1 MKTKEK
7 RIKEEKGITLVALVI
22 SIIVMIILSGISLNA
37 TIGENGIINRARESK
52 LKQEEAEAEGE
63 ILSGIASL
71 DIEYYQKATSD
82 TGITIN
88 SIYSISG
95 LSKYVN
101 GKINGFNYNK
111 NGTTVVYYTNER
123 GSYTVKI
130 GEDGNVAT
138 YSGIFVQKDETISIQ
153 MGRND
158 KITLNTDMKDTIWAV
173 ISGNGTVDPNT
184 GEVTKNDNE
193 TIIIKGQSDEG
204 EVTIIIEGTDE
215 ETDDVL
221 AVIETKKISET
232 VTATIEQRADGIC
245 ILRISGTGEIP
256 MLMGQQEMQNA
267 GLVKEIIIEDGIT
280 YLGALAFNGFRETE
294 KITIP
299 KTVTSYN
306 YSFAG
311 NLSKLNTVNY
321 NAKNASAD
329 MYFTD
334 YILENAVFRNSNITN
349 INIGSEVESIP
360 DYFFINCQMSSVIIP
375 NSVKTIGNYAFVNC
389 NKLKYISIG
398 ENVEEIR
405 SGAFAYTAIDS
416 ITIPENVKTIGLL
429 AFLNCLNLKT
439 INYNAIDCK
448 YEGVFS
454 DGIFSIVPIVEED
467 NKIIKNSILENINI
481 GNGVQNIP
489 QGMFSNFTNIKS
501 INFSNSLKSI
511 ERYAFYSSGLTEV
524 NLNNQLEI
532 IGAEAFAYTSIEKIT
547 IPENTKFIFAKA
559 FSNCY
564 SLREIN
570 YNAINCTYDAIKGNT
585 IYYLFGA
592 ALSLKTVNI
601 GSRVEKIPS
610 GAFGGLQTV
619 ENIKLPDNVKEVESY
634 AFFNASGIRNLDLG
648 NGLEKI
654 GNEAFTTLKI
664 TELTLPESLKS
675 IGAWAFYGCNDIGTL
690 YYNAIDCSTDEAI
703 TSDASY
709 YPFQAN
715 DKPDVSDCFNIE
727 NIYLGNKVKRLD
739 EDIFRK
745 CNITTITIP
754 SSVEYIAS
762 STDNSSGAFCNCRFL
777 KEIIVKKPEN
787 SIEGA
792 PWSNV
797 SGINVRWE
805 P

>member
-7 RIKEEKGITLVALVI
+7 VIKEEKGITLVALVI
-22 SIIVMIILSGISLNA
+22 SIIVMIILSGISLSA

-52 LKQEEAEAEGE
+52 LKQEEAGVEGE

-130 GEDGNVAT
+130 REDGNVAT

-153 MGRND
+153 MGKND

-173 ISGNGTVDPNT
+173 VSGNGTVDPNT

-193 TIIIKGQSDEG
+193 TIIIKGKSDDG
-204 EVTIIIEGTDE
+204 EVTIIIEGEDE
-215 ETDDVL
+215 ETDDAL
-221 AVIETKKISET
+221 AIIETKKISET
-232 VTATIEQRADGIC
+232 VTASIEQLENGKY

-256 MLMGQQEMQNA
+256 AMGFQMEND
-267 GLVKEIIIEDGIT
+267 GLVKEIVIEDGIT
-280 YLGALAFNGFRETE
+280 YLGAQALYYFEETE
-294 KITIP
+294 SVTIP
-299 KTVTSYN
+299 KTIKSYN
-306 YSFAG
+306 YSFAW
-311 NLSKLNTVNY
+311 NLKKLNTVNY
-321 NAKNASAD
+321 NAINANADAYFPDNAS
-329 MYFTD
+329 MN
-334 YILENAVFRNSNITN
+334 IVFRDTN
-349 INIGSEVESIP
+349 VTNVNIGSEVESIP
-360 DYFFINCQMSSVIIP
+360 DYFFENCKMSTLVIP
-375 NSVKTIGNYAFVNC
+375 NSVKSIGNFAFLNC
-389 NKLKYISIG
+389 NNLRYISIG
-398 ENVEEIR
+398 ENVEEIKAC
-405 SGAFAYTAIDS
+405 AFAYTAIDS
-416 ITIPENVKTIGLL
+416 ITIPENVKKIGASALQD
-429 AFLNCLNLKT
+429 CMNLKT
-439 INYNAIDCK
+439 INYNAIDCE
-448 YEGVFS
+448 Y
-454 DGIFSIVPIVEED
+454 DGIIS
-467 NKIIKNSILENINI
+467 NSICPIAIFNTGNNNILQNINI
-481 GNGVQNIP
+481 GNKVETIP
-489 QGMFSNFTNIKS
+489 QGIFSCIDNVKS
-501 INFSNSLKSI
+501 INFPNSIKTI
-511 ERYAFYSSGLTEV
+511 ERYAFYKNNVSEV
-524 NLNNQLEI
+524 NLNNKLET
-532 IGAEAFAYTSIEKIT
+532 IGAEAFGFSGIERIT
-547 IPENTKFIFAKA
+547 IPENVKFIYAKA
-559 FSNCY
+559 FANCY
-564 SLREIN
+564 KLKEVN
-570 YNAINCTYDAIKGNT
+570 YNAINSSYDAIDGNT
-585 IYYLFGA
+585 IYYLFGS
-592 ALSLKTVNI
+592 ALSLQKVNI
-601 GSRVEKIPS
+601 GSRVEKIPI

-634 AFFNASGIRNLDLG
+634 AFFHSSGIRNLDLG

-654 GNEAFTTLKI
+654 GNEAFTNLKI

-690 YYNAIDCSTDEAI
+690 YYNSINCSTDGVVI
-703 TSDASY
+703 NGISY
-709 YPFQAN
+709 YPFQAD

-727 NIYLGNKVKRLD
+727 NIYIGDKVKSLGD
-739 EDIFRK
+739 DLFRK
-745 CNITTITIP
+745 CNITNITIP
-754 SSVEYIAS
+754 SNVEYIAPVVGDGGG
-762 STDNSSGAFCNCRFL
+762 TFCNCIFL

>member
-52 LKQEEAEAEGE
+52 LKQEEAEVEGE

-130 GEDGNVAT
+130 GEDGNVKT
-138 YSGIFVQKDETISIQ
+138 YSGIFVQKDETVSIQ
-153 MGRND
+153 MGKDD
-158 KITLNTDMKDTIWAV
+158 KITLNTDMEDTIWAV
-173 ISGNGTVDPNT
+173 ISGNGIVDPNT
-184 GEVTKNDNE
+184 GEVTKNGDG

-232 VTATIEQRADGIC
+232 VTATIEQKADGSC
-245 ILRISGTGEIP
+245 ILRIKGTGEIP

-334 YILENAVFRNSNITN
+334 YILENAVFKNSNITN
-349 INIGSEVESIP
+349 INIGSEVETIP
-360 DYFFINCQMSSVIIP
+360 DYFFIGCQMTSMVIP
-375 NSVKTIGNYAFVNC
+375 NSVKTIGYHAFLNC

-398 ENVEEIR
+398 ENVEEIKA
-405 SGAFAYTAIDS
+405 GAFSYTGLES
-416 ITIPENVKTIGLL
+416 ITIPENVKKIGQ
-429 AFLNCLNLKT
+429 FLFQNCLNLKT
-439 INYNAIDCK
+439 INYNAINCE
-448 YEGVFS
+448 YEGVTS
-454 DGIFSIVPIVEED
+454 QGIAPIAIVSENGEAKI
-467 NKIIKNSILENINI
+467 NKTLEKINI
-481 GNGVQNIP
+481 GNKVQKIP
-489 QGMFSNFTNIKS
+489 QGMFSNLSKVKNIS
-501 INFSNSLKSI
+501 FPDSLKTI
-511 ERYAFYSSGLTEV
+511 ERYAFYSSYLTEV
-524 NLNNQLEI
+524 NLNNQLET
-532 IGAEAFAYTSIEKIT
+532 IGVEAFSFTFIQRIT
-547 IPENTKFIFAKA
+547 IPENVKNIYKKA
-559 FSNCY
+559 FSNCF
-564 SLREIN
+564 LLQEVN
-570 YNAINCTYDAIKGNT
+570 YNAINCNYDALEGTN

-601 GSRVEKIPS
+601 GNRVEKIPK
-610 GAFGGLQTV
+610 GAFGGLQSV
-619 ENIKLPDNVKEVESY
+619 ENIKLPDSVKEVESC
-634 AFFNASGIRNLDLG
+634 AFFNSSGIRNLDLG

-654 GNEAFTTLKI
+654 GNEAFKNLKI

>member
-153 MGRND
+153 MGKND

-173 ISGNGTVDPNT
+173 VSGNGTVDPNT

-193 TIIIKGQSDEG
+193 TIIIKGKSDDG

-215 ETDDVL
+215 ETDDAL
-221 AVIETKKISET
+221 AIIETKKISET
-232 VTATIEQRADGIC
+232 VTASIEQLENGKY

-256 MLMGQQEMQNA
+256 AMGFQMEND
-267 GLVKEIIIEDGIT
+267 GLVKEIVIEDGIT
-280 YLGALAFNGFRETE
+280 YLGAQALYYFEETE
-294 KITIP
+294 SVTIP
-299 KTVTSYN
+299 KTIKSYN
-306 YSFAG
+306 YSFAW
-311 NLSKLNTVNY
+311 NLKKLNTVNY
-321 NAKNASAD
+321 NAINANADAYFPDNAS
-329 MYFTD
+329 MN
-334 YILENAVFRNSNITN
+334 IVFRDTN
-349 INIGSEVESIP
+349 VTNVNIGSEVESIP
-360 DYFFINCQMSSVIIP
+360 DYFFENCKMSTLVIP
-375 NSVKTIGNYAFVNC
+375 NSVKSIGNFAFLNC
-389 NKLKYISIG
+389 NNLRYISIG
-398 ENVEEIR
+398 ENVEEIKAC
-405 SGAFAYTAIDS
+405 AFAYTAIDS
-416 ITIPENVKTIGLL
+416 ITIPENVKKIGASALQD
-429 AFLNCLNLKT
+429 CMNLKT
-439 INYNAIDCK
+439 INYNAIDCE
-448 YEGVFS
+448 Y
-454 DGIFSIVPIVEED
+454 DGIIS
-467 NKIIKNSILENINI
+467 NSICPIAIFNTGNNNILQNINI
-481 GNGVQNIP
+481 GNKVETIP
-489 QGMFSNFTNIKS
+489 QGIFSCIDNVKS
-501 INFSNSLKSI
+501 INFPNSIKTI
-511 ERYAFYSSGLTEV
+511 ERYAFYKNNVSEV
-524 NLNNQLEI
+524 NLNNKLET
-532 IGAEAFAYTSIEKIT
+532 IGAEAFGFSGIERIT
-547 IPENTKFIFAKA
+547 IPENVKFIYAKA
-559 FSNCY
+559 FANCY
-564 SLREIN
+564 KLKEVN
-570 YNAINCTYDAIKGNT
+570 YNAINSSYDAIDGNT
-585 IYYLFGA
+585 IYYLFGS
-592 ALSLKTVNI
+592 ALSLQKVNI
-601 GSRVEKIPS
+601 GSRVEKIPI

-619 ENIKLPDNVKEVESY
+619 ENIKLPDSVKEVESC
-634 AFFNASGIRNLDLG
+634 AFFNSSGIRNLDLG

-654 GNEAFTTLKI
+654 GNEAFKNLKI

-690 YYNAIDCSTDEAI
+690 YYNAIDCSTDEVI
-703 TSDASY
+703 INGASY
-709 YPFQAN
+709 YPFQSN
-715 DKPDVSDCFNIE
+715 DKEDVSDCFNIE
-727 NIYLGNKVKRLD
+727 NIYIGNKVKSLD

-754 SSVEYIAS
+754 SNVEYIAPAK
-762 STDNSSGAFCNCRFL
+762 DGSGGTFCNCMFL

-787 SIEGA
+787 SIKGA

>member
-130 GEDGNVAT
+130 GEDGNVKT
-138 YSGIFVQKDETISIQ
+138 YSGIFVQKDETVSIQ
-153 MGRND
+153 MGKDD
-158 KITLNTDMKDTIWAV
+158 KITLNTDMEDTIWAV
-173 ISGNGTVDPNT
+173 ISGNGIVDPNT
-184 GEVTKNDNE
+184 GEVTKNGDG

-232 VTATIEQRADGIC
+232 VTATIEQKADGSC
-245 ILRISGTGEIP
+245 ILRIKGTGEIP

-398 ENVEEIR
+398 ENVEEIKA
-405 SGAFAYTAIDS
+405 GAFSYTGLES
-416 ITIPENVKTIGLL
+416 ITIPENVKKIGQ
-429 AFLNCLNLKT
+429 FLFQNCLNLKT
-439 INYNAIDCK
+439 INYNAINCE
-448 YEGVFS
+448 YEGVTS
-454 DGIFSIVPIVEED
+454 QGIAPIAIVSENGEAKI
-467 NKIIKNSILENINI
+467 NKTLEKINI
-481 GNGVQNIP
+481 GNKVQKIP
-489 QGMFSNFTNIKS
+489 QGMFSNLSKVKNIS
-501 INFSNSLKSI
+501 FPDSLKTI
-511 ERYAFYSSGLTEV
+511 ERYAFYSSYLTEV
-524 NLNNQLEI
+524 NLNNQLET
-532 IGAEAFAYTSIEKIT
+532 IGVEAFSFTFIQRIT
-547 IPENTKFIFAKA
+547 IPENVKNIYKKA
-559 FSNCY
+559 FSNCF
-564 SLREIN
+564 LLQEVN
-570 YNAINCTYDAIKGNT
+570 YNAINCNYDALEGT
-585 IYYLFGA
+585 DIYYLFGA

>member
-52 LKQEEAEAEGE
+52 LKQEEAEVEGE

-215 ETDDVL
+215 ETDDAL
-221 AVIETKKISET
+221 AIIETKKISET
-232 VTATIEQRADGIC
+232 VTANIEQLENGKY

-256 MLMGQQEMQNA
+256 AMGFEMENA
-267 GLVKEIIIEDGIT
+267 NLVKEIIIEDGIT
-280 YLGALAFNGFRETE
+280 YLGALAFNTFRETE

-311 NLSKLNTVNY
+311 YLSKLNTVNY
-321 NAKNASAD
+321 NAINAAPD

-334 YILENAVFRNSNITN
+334 YILENAVFRNSNVTN

-360 DYFFINCQMSSVIIP
+360 DYFFINCQMSSVVIP

-405 SGAFAYTAIDS
+405 LGAFAYTAIES
-416 ITIPENVKTIGLL
+416 ITIPENIKTIGLCAL
-429 AFLNCLNLKT
+429 QDCLNLKT

-448 YEGVFS
+448 YEGVLS
-454 DGIFSIVPIVEED
+454 EGILSIVPISGED

-501 INFSNSLKSI
+501 INFPNSLKSI

-532 IGAEAFAYTSIEKIT
+532 IGAEAFAFTSIQKIT
-547 IPENTKFIFAKA
+547 IPESVKLIYIRA

-570 YNAINCTYDAIKGNT
+570 YNAINCTYDALDGTT
-585 IYYLFGA
+585 IHYLFGA
-592 ALSLKTVNI
+592 ALSLQTVNI

-690 YYNAIDCSTDEAI
+690 YYDSINCSTDGVVI
-703 TSDASY
+703 NGISY

-715 DKPDVSDCFNIE
+715 DKLNVSDCFNIE
-727 NIYLGNKVKRLD
+727 NIYIGDKVKYLGD
-739 EDIFRK
+739 DLFRK

-754 SSVEYIAS
+754 SNVEYIAS
-762 STDNSSGAFCNCRFL
+762 VVGDGGGTFCNCIFL

>member
-52 LKQEEAEAEGE
+52 LKQEEAEVEGE

-130 GEDGNVAT
+130 GEDGNVKT
-138 YSGIFVQKDETISIQ
+138 YSGIFVQKDETVSIQ
-153 MGRND
+153 MGKDD
-158 KITLNTDMKDTIWAV
+158 KITLNTDMEDTIWAV
-173 ISGNGTVDPNT
+173 ISGNGIVDPNT
-184 GEVTKNDNE
+184 GEVTKNGDG

-232 VTATIEQRADGIC
+232 VTATIEQKADGSC
-245 ILRISGTGEIP
+245 ILRIKGTGEIP

-398 ENVEEIR
+398 ENVEEIKA
-405 SGAFAYTAIDS
+405 GAFSYTGLES
-416 ITIPENVKTIGLL
+416 ITIPENVKKIGQ
-429 AFLNCLNLKT
+429 FLFQNCLNLKT
-439 INYNAIDCK
+439 INYNAINCE
-448 YEGVFS
+448 YEGVTS
-454 DGIFSIVPIVEED
+454 QGIAPIAIVSENGEAKI
-467 NKIIKNSILENINI
+467 NKTLEKINI
-481 GNGVQNIP
+481 GNKVQKIP
-489 QGMFSNFTNIKS
+489 QGMFSNLSKVKNIS
-501 INFSNSLKSI
+501 FPDSLKTI
-511 ERYAFYSSGLTEV
+511 ERYAFYSSYLTEV
-524 NLNNQLEI
+524 NLNNQLET
-532 IGAEAFAYTSIEKIT
+532 IGVEAFSFTFIQRIT
-547 IPENTKFIFAKA
+547 IPENVKNIYKKA
-559 FSNCY
+559 FSNCF
-564 SLREIN
+564 LLQEVN
-570 YNAINCTYDAIKGNT
+570 YNAINCNYDALEGT
-585 IYYLFGA
+585 DIYYLFGA

-601 GSRVEKIPS
+601 GNRVEKIPK
-610 GAFGGLQTV
+610 GAFGGLQRV
-619 ENIKLPDNVKEVESY
+619 ENIKLPDSVKEVESC
-634 AFFNASGIRNLDLG
+634 AFFNSSGIRNLDLG

-654 GNEAFTTLKI
+654 GNEAFKNLKI

-690 YYNAIDCSTDEAI
+690 YYNAIDCSTDEVI
-703 TSDASY
+703 INGASY
-709 YPFQAN
+709 YPFQSN
-715 DKPDVSDCFNIE
+715 DKEDVSDCFNIE
-727 NIYLGNKVKRLD
+727 NIYIGNKVKRLD

-754 SSVEYIAS
+754 SNVEYIAPAK
-762 STDNSSGAFCNCRFL
+762 DGSGGTFCNCMFL

-787 SIEGA
+787 SIKGA

>member
-52 LKQEEAEAEGE
+52 LKQEEAEVEGE

-153 MGRND
+153 MGKND

-173 ISGNGTVDPNT
+173 VSGNGTVDPNT

-193 TIIIKGQSDEG
+193 TIIIKGKSDDG

-215 ETDDVL
+215 ETDDAL
-221 AVIETKKISET
+221 AIIETKKISET
-232 VTATIEQRADGIC
+232 VTASIEQLENGKY

-256 MLMGQQEMQNA
+256 AMGFQMEND
-267 GLVKEIIIEDGIT
+267 GLVKEIVIEDGIT
-280 YLGALAFNGFRETE
+280 YLGAQALYYFEETE
-294 KITIP
+294 SVTIP
-299 KTVTSYN
+299 KTIKSYN
-306 YSFAG
+306 YSFAW
-311 NLSKLNTVNY
+311 NLKKLNTVNY
-321 NAKNASAD
+321 NAINANADAYFPDNAS
-329 MYFTD
+329 MN
-334 YILENAVFRNSNITN
+334 IVFRDTN
-349 INIGSEVESIP
+349 VTNVNIGSEVESIP
-360 DYFFINCQMSSVIIP
+360 DYFFENCKMSTLVIP
-375 NSVKTIGNYAFVNC
+375 NSVKSIGNFAFLNC
-389 NKLKYISIG
+389 NNLRYISIG
-398 ENVEEIR
+398 ENVEEIKAC
-405 SGAFAYTAIDS
+405 AFAYTAIDS
-416 ITIPENVKTIGLL
+416 ITIPENVKKIGASALQD
-429 AFLNCLNLKT
+429 CMNLKT
-439 INYNAIDCK
+439 INYNAIDCE
-448 YEGVFS
+448 Y
-454 DGIFSIVPIVEED
+454 DGIIS
-467 NKIIKNSILENINI
+467 NSICPIAIFNTGNNNILQNINI
-481 GNGVQNIP
+481 GNKVETIP
-489 QGMFSNFTNIKS
+489 QGIFSCIDNVKS
-501 INFSNSLKSI
+501 INFPNSIKTI
-511 ERYAFYSSGLTEV
+511 ERYAFYKNNVSEV
-524 NLNNQLEI
+524 NLNNKLET
-532 IGAEAFAYTSIEKIT
+532 IGAEAFGFSGIERIT
-547 IPENTKFIFAKA
+547 IPENVKFIYAKA
-559 FSNCY
+559 FANCY
-564 SLREIN
+564 KLKEVN
-570 YNAINCTYDAIKGNT
+570 YNAINSSYDAIDGNT
-585 IYYLFGA
+585 IYYLFGS
-592 ALSLKTVNI
+592 ALSLQKVNI
-601 GSRVEKIPS
+601 GSRVEKIPI

-619 ENIKLPDNVKEVESY
+619 ENIKLPDSVKEVESC
-634 AFFNASGIRNLDLG
+634 AFFNSSGIRNLDLG

-654 GNEAFTTLKI
+654 GNEAFKNLKI

-690 YYNAIDCSTDEAI
+690 YYNAIDCSTDEVI
-703 TSDASY
+703 INGASY
-709 YPFQAN
+709 YPFQSN
-715 DKPDVSDCFNIE
+715 DKEDVSDCFNIE
-727 NIYLGNKVKRLD
+727 NIYIGNKVKSLD

-754 SSVEYIAS
+754 SNVEYIAPAK
-762 STDNSSGAFCNCRFL
+762 DGSGGTFCNCMFL

-787 SIEGA
+787 SIKGA

>member
-153 MGRND
+153 MGKND

-173 ISGNGTVDPNT
+173 VSGNGTVDPNT

-193 TIIIKGQSDEG
+193 TIIIKGKSDDG

-215 ETDDVL
+215 ETDDAL
-221 AVIETKKISET
+221 AIIETKKISET
-232 VTATIEQRADGIC
+232 VTASIEQLENGKY

-256 MLMGQQEMQNA
+256 AMGFQMEND
-267 GLVKEIIIEDGIT
+267 GLVKEIVIEDGIT
-280 YLGALAFNGFRETE
+280 YLGAQALYYFEETE
-294 KITIP
+294 SVTIP
-299 KTVTSYN
+299 KTIKSYN
-306 YSFAG
+306 YSFAW
-311 NLSKLNTVNY
+311 NLKKLNTVNY
-321 NAKNASAD
+321 NAINANADAYFPDNAS
-329 MYFTD
+329 MN
-334 YILENAVFRNSNITN
+334 IVFRDTN
-349 INIGSEVESIP
+349 VTNVNIGSEVESIP
-360 DYFFINCQMSSVIIP
+360 DYFFENCKMSTLVIP
-375 NSVKTIGNYAFVNC
+375 NSVKSIGNFAFLNC
-389 NKLKYISIG
+389 NNLRYISIG
-398 ENVEEIR
+398 ENVEEIKAC
-405 SGAFAYTAIDS
+405 AFAYTAIDS
-416 ITIPENVKTIGLL
+416 ITIPENVKKIGASALQD
-429 AFLNCLNLKT
+429 CMNLKT
-439 INYNAIDCK
+439 INYNAIDCE
-448 YEGVFS
+448 Y
-454 DGIFSIVPIVEED
+454 DGIIS
-467 NKIIKNSILENINI
+467 NSICPIAIFNTGNNNILQNINI
-481 GNGVQNIP
+481 GNKVETIP
-489 QGMFSNFTNIKS
+489 QGIFSCIDNVKS
-501 INFSNSLKSI
+501 INFPNSIKTI
-511 ERYAFYSSGLTEV
+511 ERYAFYKNNVSEV
-524 NLNNQLEI
+524 NLNNKLET
-532 IGAEAFAYTSIEKIT
+532 IGAEAFGFSGIERIT
-547 IPENTKFIFAKA
+547 IPENVKFIYAKA
-559 FSNCY
+559 FANCY
-564 SLREIN
+564 KLKEVN
-570 YNAINCTYDAIKGNT
+570 YNAINSSYDAIDGNT
-585 IYYLFGA
+585 IYYLFGS
-592 ALSLKTVNI
+592 ALSLQKVNI
-601 GSRVEKIPS
+601 GSRVEKIPI

-634 AFFNASGIRNLDLG
+634 AFFHSSGIRNLDLG

-654 GNEAFTTLKI
+654 GNEAFTNLKI

-690 YYNAIDCSTDEAI
+690 YYNSINCSTDGVVI
-703 TSDASY
+703 NGISY
-709 YPFQAN
+709 YPFQAD

-727 NIYLGNKVKRLD
+727 NIYIGDKVKSLGD
-739 EDIFRK
+739 DLFRK
-745 CNITTITIP
+745 CNITNITIP
-754 SSVEYIAS
+754 SNVEYIAPVVGDGGG
-762 STDNSSGAFCNCRFL
+762 TFCNCIFL

>member
-52 LKQEEAEAEGE
+52 LKQEEAEVEGE

-153 MGRND
+153 MGKND

-173 ISGNGTVDPNT
+173 VSGNGTVDPNT

-193 TIIIKGQSDEG
+193 TIIIKGKSDDG

-215 ETDDVL
+215 ETDDAL
-221 AVIETKKISET
+221 AIIETKKISET
-232 VTATIEQRADGIC
+232 VTASIEQLENGKY

-256 MLMGQQEMQNA
+256 AMGFQMEND
-267 GLVKEIIIEDGIT
+267 GLVKEIVIEDGIT
-280 YLGALAFNGFRETE
+280 YLGAQALYYFEETE
-294 KITIP
+294 SVTIP
-299 KTVTSYN
+299 KTIKSYN
-306 YSFAG
+306 YSFAW
-311 NLSKLNTVNY
+311 NLKKLNTVNY
-321 NAKNASAD
+321 NAINANADAYFPDNAS
-329 MYFTD
+329 MN
-334 YILENAVFRNSNITN
+334 IVFRDTN
-349 INIGSEVESIP
+349 VTNVNIGSEVESIP
-360 DYFFINCQMSSVIIP
+360 DYFFENCKMSTLVIP
-375 NSVKTIGNYAFVNC
+375 NSVKSIGNFAFLNC
-389 NKLKYISIG
+389 NNLRYISIG
-398 ENVEEIR
+398 ENVEEIKAC
-405 SGAFAYTAIDS
+405 AFAYTAIDS
-416 ITIPENVKTIGLL
+416 ITIPENVKKIGASALQD
-429 AFLNCLNLKT
+429 CMNLKT
-439 INYNAIDCK
+439 INYNAIDCE
-448 YEGVFS
+448 Y
-454 DGIFSIVPIVEED
+454 DGIIS
-467 NKIIKNSILENINI
+467 NSICPIAIFNTGNNNILQNINI
-481 GNGVQNIP
+481 GNKVETIP
-489 QGMFSNFTNIKS
+489 QGIFSCIDNVKS
-501 INFSNSLKSI
+501 INFPNSIKTI
-511 ERYAFYSSGLTEV
+511 ERYAFYKNNVSEV
-524 NLNNQLEI
+524 NLNNKLET
-532 IGAEAFAYTSIEKIT
+532 IGAEAFGFSGIERIT
-547 IPENTKFIFAKA
+547 IPENVKFIYAKA
-559 FSNCY
+559 FANCY
-564 SLREIN
+564 KLKEVN
-570 YNAINCTYDAIKGNT
+570 YNAINSSYDAIDGNT
-585 IYYLFGA
+585 IYYLFGS
-592 ALSLKTVNI
+592 ALSLQKVNI
-601 GSRVEKIPS
+601 GSRVEKIPI

-634 AFFNASGIRNLDLG
+634 AFFHSSGIRNLDLG

-654 GNEAFTTLKI
+654 GNEAFTNLKI

-690 YYNAIDCSTDEAI
+690 YYNSINCSTDGVVI
-703 TSDASY
+703 NGISY
-709 YPFQAN
+709 YPFQAD

-727 NIYLGNKVKRLD
+727 NIYIGDKVKSLGD
-739 EDIFRK
+739 DLFRK
-745 CNITTITIP
+745 CNITNITIP
-754 SSVEYIAS
+754 SNVEYIAPVVGDGGG
-762 STDNSSGAFCNCRFL
+762 TFCNCIFL

>member
-52 LKQEEAEAEGE
+52 LKQEEAEVEGE

-130 GEDGNVAT
+130 GEDGNVKT
-138 YSGIFVQKDETISIQ
+138 YSGIFVQKDETVSIQ
-153 MGRND
+153 MGKDD
-158 KITLNTDMKDTIWAV
+158 KITLNTDMEDTIWAV
-173 ISGNGTVDPNT
+173 ISGNGIVDPNT
-184 GEVTKNDNE
+184 GEVTKNGDG

-232 VTATIEQRADGIC
+232 VTATIEQKADGSC
-245 ILRISGTGEIP
+245 ILRIKGTGEIP

-398 ENVEEIR
+398 ENVEEIKA
-405 SGAFAYTAIDS
+405 GAFSYTGLES
-416 ITIPENVKTIGLL
+416 ITIPENVKKIGQ
-429 AFLNCLNLKT
+429 FLFQNCLNLKT
-439 INYNAIDCK
+439 INYNAINCE
-448 YEGVFS
+448 YEGVTS
-454 DGIFSIVPIVEED
+454 QGIAPIAIVSENGEAKI
-467 NKIIKNSILENINI
+467 NKTLEKINI
-481 GNGVQNIP
+481 GNKVQKIP
-489 QGMFSNFTNIKS
+489 QGMFSNLSKVKNIS
-501 INFSNSLKSI
+501 FPDSLKTI
-511 ERYAFYSSGLTEV
+511 ERYAFYSSYLTEV
-524 NLNNQLEI
+524 NLNNQLET
-532 IGAEAFAYTSIEKIT
+532 IGVEAFSFTFIQRIT
-547 IPENTKFIFAKA
+547 IPENVKNIYKKA
-559 FSNCY
+559 FSNCF
-564 SLREIN
+564 LLQEVN
-570 YNAINCTYDAIKGNT
+570 YNAINCNYDALEGT
-585 IYYLFGA
+585 DIYYLFGA

-601 GSRVEKIPS
+601 GNRVEKIPK

>member
-52 LKQEEAEAEGE
+52 LKQEDAEAEGE

-153 MGRND
+153 MGKND

-173 ISGNGTVDPNT
+173 VSGNGTVDPNT

-193 TIIIKGQSDEG
+193 TIIIKGKSDDG

-215 ETDDVL
+215 ETDDAL
-221 AVIETKKISET
+221 AIIETKKISET
-232 VTATIEQRADGIC
+232 VTASIEQLENGKY

-256 MLMGQQEMQNA
+256 AMGFQMEND
-267 GLVKEIIIEDGIT
+267 GLVKEIVIEDGIT
-280 YLGALAFNGFRETE
+280 YLGAQALYYFEETE
-294 KITIP
+294 SVTIP
-299 KTVTSYN
+299 KTIKSYN
-306 YSFAG
+306 YSFAW
-311 NLSKLNTVNY
+311 NLKKLNTVNY
-321 NAKNASAD
+321 NAINANADAYFPDNAS
-329 MYFTD
+329 MN
-334 YILENAVFRNSNITN
+334 IVFRDTN
-349 INIGSEVESIP
+349 VTNVNIGSEVESIP
-360 DYFFINCQMSSVIIP
+360 DYFFENCKMSTLVIP
-375 NSVKTIGNYAFVNC
+375 NSVKSIGNFAFLNC
-389 NKLKYISIG
+389 NNLRYISIG
-398 ENVEEIR
+398 ENVEEIKAC
-405 SGAFAYTAIDS
+405 AFAYTAIDS
-416 ITIPENVKTIGLL
+416 ITIPENVKKIGASALQD
-429 AFLNCLNLKT
+429 CMNLKT
-439 INYNAIDCK
+439 INYNAIDCE
-448 YEGVFS
+448 Y
-454 DGIFSIVPIVEED
+454 DGIIS
-467 NKIIKNSILENINI
+467 NSICPIAIFNTGNNNILQNINI
-481 GNGVQNIP
+481 GNKVETIP
-489 QGMFSNFTNIKS
+489 QGIFSCIDNVKS
-501 INFSNSLKSI
+501 INFPNSIKTI
-511 ERYAFYSSGLTEV
+511 ERYAFYKNNVSEV
-524 NLNNQLEI
+524 NLNNKLET
-532 IGAEAFAYTSIEKIT
+532 IGAEAFGFSGIERIT
-547 IPENTKFIFAKA
+547 IPENVKFIYAKA
-559 FSNCY
+559 FANCY
-564 SLREIN
+564 KLKEVN
-570 YNAINCTYDAIKGNT
+570 YNAINSSYDAIDGNT
-585 IYYLFGA
+585 IYYLFGS
-592 ALSLKTVNI
+592 ALSLQKVNI
-601 GSRVEKIPS
+601 GSRVEKIPI

-619 ENIKLPDNVKEVESY
+619 ENIKLPDSVKEVESC
-634 AFFNASGIRNLDLG
+634 AFFNSSGIRNLDLG

-654 GNEAFTTLKI
+654 GNEAFKNLKI

-690 YYNAIDCSTDEAI
+690 YYNAIDCSTDEVI
-703 TSDASY
+703 INGASY
-709 YPFQAN
+709 YPFQSN
-715 DKPDVSDCFNIE
+715 DKEDVSDCFNIE
-727 NIYLGNKVKRLD
+727 NIYIGNKVKSLD

-754 SSVEYIAS
+754 SNVEYIAPAK
-762 STDNSSGAFCNCRFL
+762 DGSGGTFCNCMFL

-787 SIEGA
+787 SIKGA

>member
-130 GEDGNVAT
+130 REDGNVAT

-153 MGRND
+153 MGKND

-173 ISGNGTVDPNT
+173 VSGNGTVDPNT

-193 TIIIKGQSDEG
+193 TIIIKGKSDDG
-204 EVTIIIEGTDE
+204 EVTIIIEGEDE
-215 ETDDVL
+215 ETDDAL
-221 AVIETKKISET
+221 AIIETKKISET
-232 VTATIEQRADGIC
+232 VTASIEQLENGKY

-256 MLMGQQEMQNA
+256 AMGFQMEND
-267 GLVKEIIIEDGIT
+267 GLVKEIVIEDGIT
-280 YLGALAFNGFRETE
+280 YLGAQALYYFEETE
-294 KITIP
+294 SVTIP
-299 KTVTSYN
+299 KTIKSYN
-306 YSFAG
+306 YSFAW
-311 NLSKLNTVNY
+311 NLKKLNTVNY
-321 NAKNASAD
+321 NAINANADAYFPDNAS
-329 MYFTD
+329 MN
-334 YILENAVFRNSNITN
+334 IVFRDTN
-349 INIGSEVESIP
+349 VTNVNIGSEVESIP
-360 DYFFINCQMSSVIIP
+360 DYFFENCKMSTLVIP
-375 NSVKTIGNYAFVNC
+375 NSVKSIGNFAFLNC
-389 NKLKYISIG
+389 NNLRYISIG
-398 ENVEEIR
+398 ENVEEIKAC
-405 SGAFAYTAIDS
+405 AFAYTAIDS
-416 ITIPENVKTIGLL
+416 ITIPENVKKIGASALQD
-429 AFLNCLNLKT
+429 CMNLKT
-439 INYNAIDCK
+439 INYNAIDCE
-448 YEGVFS
+448 Y
-454 DGIFSIVPIVEED
+454 DGIIS
-467 NKIIKNSILENINI
+467 NSICPIAIFNTGNNNILQNINI
-481 GNGVQNIP
+481 GNKVETIP
-489 QGMFSNFTNIKS
+489 QGIFSCIDNVKS
-501 INFSNSLKSI
+501 INFPNSIKTI
-511 ERYAFYSSGLTEV
+511 ERYAFYKNNVSEV
-524 NLNNQLEI
+524 NLNNKLET
-532 IGAEAFAYTSIEKIT
+532 IGAEAFGFSGIERIT
-547 IPENTKFIFAKA
+547 IPENVKFIYAKA
-559 FSNCY
+559 FANCY
-564 SLREIN
+564 KLKEVN
-570 YNAINCTYDAIKGNT
+570 YNAINSSYDAIDGNT
-585 IYYLFGA
+585 IYYLFGS
-592 ALSLKTVNI
+592 ALSLQKVNI
-601 GSRVEKIPS
+601 GSRVEKIPI

-634 AFFNASGIRNLDLG
+634 AFFHSSGIRNLDLG

-654 GNEAFTTLKI
+654 GNEAFTNLKI

-690 YYNAIDCSTDEAI
+690 YYNSINCSTDGVVI
-703 TSDASY
+703 NGISY
-709 YPFQAN
+709 YPFQAD

-727 NIYLGNKVKRLD
+727 NIYIGDKVKSLGD
-739 EDIFRK
+739 DLFRK
-745 CNITTITIP
+745 CNITNITIP
-754 SSVEYIAS
+754 SNVEYIAPVVGDGGG
-762 STDNSSGAFCNCRFL
+762 TFCNCIFL

>member
-52 LKQEEAEAEGE
+52 LKQEEAGVEGE

-130 GEDGNVAT
+130 REDGNVAT

-153 MGRND
+153 MGKND
-158 KITLNTDMKDTIWAV
+158 KITLNTDMEDTIWAV
-173 ISGNGTVDPNT
+173 ISGNGIVDPNT
-184 GEVTKNDNE
+184 GEVTKNGDG

-232 VTATIEQRADGIC
+232 VTASIEQLENGKY

-256 MLMGQQEMQNA
+256 AMGFQMEND
-267 GLVKEIIIEDGIT
+267 GLVKEIVIEDGIT
-280 YLGALAFNGFRETE
+280 YLGAQALYYFEETE
-294 KITIP
+294 SVTIP
-299 KTVTSYN
+299 KTIKSYN
-306 YSFAG
+306 YSFAW
-311 NLSKLNTVNY
+311 NLKKLNTVNY
-321 NAKNASAD
+321 NAINANADAYFPDNAS
-329 MYFTD
+329 MN
-334 YILENAVFRNSNITN
+334 IVFRDTN
-349 INIGSEVESIP
+349 VTNVNIGSEVESIP
-360 DYFFINCQMSSVIIP
+360 DYFFENCKMSTLVIP
-375 NSVKTIGNYAFVNC
+375 NSVKSIGNFAFLNC
-389 NKLKYISIG
+389 NNLRYISIG
-398 ENVEEIR
+398 ENVEEIKAC
-405 SGAFAYTAIDS
+405 AFAYTAIDS
-416 ITIPENVKTIGLL
+416 ITIPENVKKIGASALQD
-429 AFLNCLNLKT
+429 CMNLKT
-439 INYNAIDCK
+439 INYNAIDCE
-448 YEGVFS
+448 Y
-454 DGIFSIVPIVEED
+454 DGIIS
-467 NKIIKNSILENINI
+467 NSICPIAIFNTGNNNILQNINI
-481 GNGVQNIP
+481 GNKVETIP
-489 QGMFSNFTNIKS
+489 QGIFSCIDNVKS
-501 INFSNSLKSI
+501 INFPNSIKTI
-511 ERYAFYSSGLTEV
+511 ERYAFYKNNVSEV
-524 NLNNQLEI
+524 NLNNKLET
-532 IGAEAFAYTSIEKIT
+532 IGAEAFGFSGIERIT
-547 IPENTKFIFAKA
+547 IPENVKFIYAKA
-559 FSNCY
+559 FANCY
-564 SLREIN
+564 KLKEVN
-570 YNAINCTYDAIKGNT
+570 YNAINSSYDAIDGNT
-585 IYYLFGA
+585 IYYLFGS
-592 ALSLKTVNI
+592 ALSLQKVNI
-601 GSRVEKIPS
+601 GSRVEKIPI

-634 AFFNASGIRNLDLG
+634 AFFHSSGIRNLDLG

-654 GNEAFTTLKI
+654 GNEAFTNLKI

-690 YYNAIDCSTDEAI
+690 YYNSINCSTDGVVI
-703 TSDASY
+703 NGISY
-709 YPFQAN
+709 YPFQAD

-727 NIYLGNKVKRLD
+727 NIYIGDKVKSLGD
-739 EDIFRK
+739 DLFRK
-745 CNITTITIP
+745 CNITNITIP
-754 SSVEYIAS
+754 SNVEYIAPVVGDGGG
-762 STDNSSGAFCNCRFL
+762 TFCNCIFL

>member
-1 MKTKEK
+1 MKKKTKEK

-52 LKQEEAEAEGE
+52 LKQEEAEVEGE

-215 ETDDVL
+215 ETDDAL
-221 AVIETKKISET
+221 AIIETKKISET
-232 VTATIEQRADGIC
+232 VTANIEQLENGKY

-256 MLMGQQEMQNA
+256 AMGFEMENA
-267 GLVKEIIIEDGIT
+267 NLVKEIIIEDGIT
-280 YLGALAFNGFRETE
+280 YLGALAFNTFRETE

-321 NAKNASAD
+321 NAINASVDA
-329 MYFTD
+329 YFPD
-334 YILENAVFRNSNITN
+334 NVSMNIVFINSNVTN

-360 DYFFINCQMSSVIIP
+360 NYFFENCKMSTLVIP
-375 NSVKTIGNYAFVNC
+375 NSVKSIGNFAFFNC
-389 NKLKYISIG
+389 NNLRYISIG
-398 ENVEEIR
+398 ENVEEIKAC
-405 SGAFAYTAIDS
+405 AFAYTAIDS
-416 ITIPENVKTIGLL
+416 ITIPENVKKIGTSALQ
-429 AFLNCLNLKT
+429 NCMNLKT
-439 INYNAIDCK
+439 INYNAIDCE
-448 YEGVFS
+448 Y
-454 DGIFSIVPIVEED
+454 DGIISNTIYPIVAFD
-467 NKIIKNSILENINI
+467 TGNNNILQNINI
-481 GNGVQNIP
+481 GNKVETIP
-489 QGMFSNFTNIKS
+489 QGIFSGIDNVKS
-501 INFSNSLKSI
+501 INFPNSIKII
-511 ERYAFYSSGLTEV
+511 ERYAFYENNVSEV
-524 NLNNQLEI
+524 NLNNQLET
-532 IGAEAFAYTSIEKIT
+532 IGAEAFGFSGIERIT
-547 IPENTKFIFAKA
+547 IPENVKFIYVQAFA
-559 FSNCY
+559 NCY
-564 SLREIN
+564 KLKEVN
-570 YNAINCTYDAIKGNT
+570 YNAIDCVYDAIDGNA
-585 IYYLFGA
+585 IYYLFGS

-601 GSRVEKIPS
+601 GSRVKKIPS

-619 ENIKLPDNVKEVESY
+619 ENIKLPDNVKEVENY
-634 AFFNASGIRNLDLG
+634 AFFHASGIRNLDLG

-690 YYNAIDCSTDEAI
+690 YYDSINCSTDGVVI
-703 TSDASY
+703 NGISY

-715 DKPDVSDCFNIE
+715 DKLNVSDCFNIE
-727 NIYLGNKVKRLD
+727 NIYIGDKVKYLGD
-739 EDIFRK
+739 DLFRK

-754 SSVEYIAS
+754 SNVEYIAS
-762 STDNSSGAFCNCRFL
+762 VVGDGGGTFCNCIFL

>member
-193 TIIIKGQSDEG
+193 TIIIKGKSDDG

-215 ETDDVL
+215 ETDDAL
-221 AVIETKKISET
+221 AIIETKKISET
-232 VTATIEQRADGIC
+232 VTASIEQLENGKY

-256 MLMGQQEMQNA
+256 AMGFQMEND
-267 GLVKEIIIEDGIT
+267 GLVKEIVIEDGIT
-280 YLGALAFNGFRETE
+280 YLGAQALYYFEETE
-294 KITIP
+294 SVTIP
-299 KTVTSYN
+299 KTIKSYN
-306 YSFAG
+306 YSFAW
-311 NLSKLNTVNY
+311 NLKKLNTVNY
-321 NAKNASAD
+321 NAINANADAYFPDNAS
-329 MYFTD
+329 MN
-334 YILENAVFRNSNITN
+334 IVFRDTN
-349 INIGSEVESIP
+349 VTNVNIGSEVESIP
-360 DYFFINCQMSSVIIP
+360 DYFFENCKMSTLVIP
-375 NSVKTIGNYAFVNC
+375 NSVKSIGNFAFLNC
-389 NKLKYISIG
+389 NNLRYISIG
-398 ENVEEIR
+398 ENVEEIKAC
-405 SGAFAYTAIDS
+405 AFAYTAIDS
-416 ITIPENVKTIGLL
+416 ITIPENVKKIGASALQD
-429 AFLNCLNLKT
+429 CMNLKT
-439 INYNAIDCK
+439 INYNAIDCE
-448 YEGVFS
+448 Y
-454 DGIFSIVPIVEED
+454 DGIIS
-467 NKIIKNSILENINI
+467 NSICPIAIFNTGNNNILQNINI
-481 GNGVQNIP
+481 GNKVETIP
-489 QGMFSNFTNIKS
+489 QGIFSCIDNVKS
-501 INFSNSLKSI
+501 INFPNSIKTI
-511 ERYAFYSSGLTEV
+511 ERYAFYKNNVSEV
-524 NLNNQLEI
+524 NLNNKLET
-532 IGAEAFAYTSIEKIT
+532 IGAEAFGFSGIERIT
-547 IPENTKFIFAKA
+547 IPENVKFIYAKA
-559 FSNCY
+559 FANCY
-564 SLREIN
+564 KLKEVN
-570 YNAINCTYDAIKGNT
+570 YNAINSSYDAIDGNT
-585 IYYLFGA
+585 IYYLFGS
-592 ALSLKTVNI
+592 ALSLQKVNI
-601 GSRVEKIPS
+601 GSRVEKIPI

-619 ENIKLPDNVKEVESY
+619 ENIKLPDSVKEVESC
-634 AFFNASGIRNLDLG
+634 AFFNSSGIRNLDLG

-654 GNEAFTTLKI
+654 GNEAFKNLKI

-690 YYNAIDCSTDEAI
+690 YYNAIDCSTDEVI
-703 TSDASY
+703 INGASY
-709 YPFQAN
+709 YPFQSN
-715 DKPDVSDCFNIE
+715 DKEDVSDCFNIE
-727 NIYLGNKVKRLD
+727 NIYIGNKVKSLD

-754 SSVEYIAS
+754 SNVEYIAPAK
-762 STDNSSGAFCNCRFL
+762 DGSGGTFCNCMFL

>member
-1 MKTKEK
+1 M
-7 RIKEEKGITLVALVI
+7 GFQ
-22 SIIVMIILSGISLNA
+22 M
-37 TIGENGIINRARESK
+37 EN
-52 LKQEEAEAEGE
+52 
-63 ILSGIASL
+63 
-71 DIEYYQKATSD
+71 D
-82 TGITIN
+82 
-88 SIYSISG
+88 
-95 LSKYVN
+95 
-101 GKINGFNYNK
+101 
-111 NGTTVVYYTNER
+111 
-123 GSYTVKI
+123 
-130 GEDGNVAT
+130 
-138 YSGIFVQKDETISIQ
+138 
-153 MGRND
+153 
-158 KITLNTDMKDTIWAV
+158 
-173 ISGNGTVDPNT
+173 
-184 GEVTKNDNE
+184 
-193 TIIIKGQSDEG
+193 
-204 EVTIIIEGTDE
+204 
-215 ETDDVL
+215 
-221 AVIETKKISET
+221 
-232 VTATIEQRADGIC
+232 
-245 ILRISGTGEIP
+245 
-256 MLMGQQEMQNA
+256 

-280 YLGALAFNGFRETE
+280 HLGALALYYFEETE
-294 KITIP
+294 SITIP
-299 KTVTSYN
+299 KTVKSYN
-306 YSFAG
+306 YSFAW
-311 NLSKLNTVNY
+311 NLKKLNTVNY
-321 NAKNASAD
+321 NATNASAD
-329 MYFTD
+329 AYFPD
-334 YILENAVFRNSNITN
+334 DASMNIVFRNANVTN
-349 INIGSEVESIP
+349 VNIGLEVESIP
-360 DYFFINCQMSSVIIP
+360 DYFFINCQMSSVAIP
-375 NSVKTIGNYAFVNC
+375 NSVKNIGNFAFFNC
-389 NKLKYISIG
+389 NNLRYISIG
-398 ENVEEIR
+398 ENVEEIK
-405 SGAFAYTAIDS
+405 SYAFAYTAIDS

-439 INYNAIDCK
+439 INYNAINCK

-454 DGIFSIVPIVEED
+454 DGILSIVPILEED

-501 INFSNSLKSI
+501 INFPNSLKSI

-532 IGAEAFAYTSIEKIT
+532 IGAEAFAFTSIQKIT
-547 IPENTKFIFAKA
+547 IPESVKLIYIRA

-570 YNAINCTYDAIKGNT
+570 YNAINCTYDALDGTT
-585 IYYLFGA
+585 IHYLFGA
-592 ALSLKTVNI
+592 ALSLQTVNI
-601 GSRVEKIPS
+601 GNKVEKIPV
-610 GAFGGLQTV
+610 GAFGGMQSV
-619 ENIKLPDNVKEVESY
+619 ESIKLPDSVKEVQDY
-634 AFFNASGIRNLDLG
+634 AFNNSSGINKLDLG

-654 GNEAFTTLKI
+654 GVQAFGFLKI

-675 IGAWAFYGCNDIGTL
+675 IGGWAFYGCNDIGTL

-703 TSDASY
+703 TGDASY

-762 STDNSSGAFCNCRFL
+762 STDNSSGAFCNCMFL